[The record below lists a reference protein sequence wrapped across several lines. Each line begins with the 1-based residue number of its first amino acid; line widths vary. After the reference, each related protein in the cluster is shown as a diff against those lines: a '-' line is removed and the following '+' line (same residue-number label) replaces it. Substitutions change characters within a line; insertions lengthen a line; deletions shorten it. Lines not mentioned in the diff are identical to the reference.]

1 MHSRGTVSSR
11 YACTRRLPACS
22 PVHRDR
28 TEGPSNF
35 STAVDRLQVYEV
47 KAKYSCDRVS
57 LAITSLKQARLGE
70 RISVRPIAQT
80 CLSTPQGQ
88 RSKLKPVN
96 QAASNSRPY
105 LTASDV
111 HAANTPQ
118 SCRNTIQQPAPHN
131 PSHTDKRATPD
142 RTHPLTPVPCPLVAN
157 PQPAPPGP
165 IKIIHQTNT

>member
-1 MHSRGTVSSR
+1 MTMHSRGTVSSR

-70 RISVRPIAQT
+70 RISVRPYRPDMS
-80 CLSTPQGQ
+80 LNPLGSTKQAEGCQSSGFKFTSVPD
-88 RSKLKPVN
+88 SKRH
-96 QAASNSRPY
+96 SRRKYAPK
-105 LTASDV
+105 LQEHHSTTSLQ
-111 HAANTPQ
+111 HH
-118 SCRNTIQQPAPHN
+118 TIRHIRTNAPH
-131 PSHTDKRATPD
+131 PTVHTHD
-142 RTHPLTPVPCPLVAN
+142 PCSLP
-157 PQPAPPGP
+157 
-165 IKIIHQTNT
+165 HH